1 MPPYDCNDCF
11 DKGSYV
17 DYSGGKRGDNPIT
30 VGQLREW
37 LAHIPDDT
45 EIVMSKDAEGNAFS
59 PLAHVEPDARYVPET
74 TWSGWVPCSDEPDP
88 DGMQRV
94 VMLWPTN

>member
-1 MPPYDCNDCF
+1 MSLPEDLE
-11 DKGSYV
+11 
-17 DYSGGKRGDNPIT
+17 RGDTPIT
-30 VGQLREW
+30 AGQLRVW

-45 EIVMSKDAEGNAFS
+45 HIVLAEDAEGNGFS
-59 PLAHVEPDARYVPET
+59 PLAHAEPNARYVPES
-74 TWSGWVPCSDEPDP
+74 TWAGYVPYSDEPDP